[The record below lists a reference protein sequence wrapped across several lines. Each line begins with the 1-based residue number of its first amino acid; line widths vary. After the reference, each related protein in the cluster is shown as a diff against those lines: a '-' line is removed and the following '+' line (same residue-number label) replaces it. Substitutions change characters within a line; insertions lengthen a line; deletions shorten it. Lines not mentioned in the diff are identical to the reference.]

1 MEHRCATCGGPLE
14 SGYVT
19 TTNGSGLFW
28 AKESSDTRIRPDGLE
43 VLVPT
48 RFHGTYSAN
57 AQGLR
62 CKTCNTI
69 LIRTSEKAL

>member
-19 TTNGSGLFW
+19 TTNGSGLYW
-28 AKESSDTRIRPDGLE
+28 AKESSETRVRPDGLE

-48 RFHGTYSAN
+48 RFLGTYSAN

-62 CKTCNTI
+62 CKACSTI
-69 LIRTSEKAL
+69 LIRVSDKAL

>member
-1 MEHRCATCGGPLE
+1 LEHRCATCGGPLE
-14 SGYVT
+14 SGFLT

-28 AKESSDTRIRPDGLE
+28 SREAAETRVRPDGLE

-48 RFHGTYSAN
+48 RFHVNSSAN

-62 CKTCNTI
+62 CRSCNTI
-69 LIRTSEKAL
+69 LVRVSEKAL

>member
-1 MEHRCATCGGPLE
+1 VEEKCATCGGPLE

-28 AKESSDTRIRPDGLE
+28 SKDASDTRLRPDGLE

-48 RFHGTYSAN
+48 RFHGTSSAN

-62 CKTCNTI
+62 CRACNTI
-69 LIRTSEKAL
+69 LIRVSPKAL

>member
-1 MEHRCATCGGPLE
+1 M
-14 SGYVT
+14 T

-28 AKESSDTRIRPDGLE
+28 ARESSETRVRPDGLE

-48 RFHGTYSAN
+48 RFHVNSSAN

-62 CKTCNTI
+62 CRACNTI
-69 LIRTSEKAL
+69 LVLVSDKAL